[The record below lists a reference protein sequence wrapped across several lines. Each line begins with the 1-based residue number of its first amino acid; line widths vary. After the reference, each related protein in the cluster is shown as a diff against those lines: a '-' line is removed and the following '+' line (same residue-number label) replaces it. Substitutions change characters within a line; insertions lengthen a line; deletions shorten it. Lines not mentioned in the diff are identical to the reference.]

1 MAHIRHKRRVAAA
14 VIGVAGT
21 ALALVSVAPGGAS
34 PATTS
39 ERHASANGDDA
50 VGGATLAERSRSADD
65 GLTPAFRSASR
76 QYDVPQAVLFTL
88 GYAETHLDSHDGEP
102 SFAGGYGVMHLVDN
116 PTNHTLAT
124 ASRLTGMST
133 QRLKTDSAANI
144 EGAAA
149 VLRRYADRAGLD
161 RTERDRVAAW
171 YPIVARYGHA
181 SRDWTARLYADT
193 VYDYIASGVRIGTE
207 AGDILSLRADPNVRP
222 ERGRYA
228 TVDTSLQG
236 LEAGFPGAIWNP
248 ADPSNYTAAS
258 RGAGDITAVVIH
270 TTQGSY
276 AGTIS
281 WFQNPDS
288 NVGAH
293 YVIRSSDGEI
303 TQMVDD
309 SDIGW
314 HARDGNSYSIG
325 IEHEGFV
332 DDPSWYTD
340 AMYTASAQVTAY
352 ACSTYGFTC
361 DRSHVVGHSEVPGND
376 HTDPGPYW
384 DWDYYMAL
392 VTGTEPPEYNFTTWG
407 EGVNVREDAY
417 LSSPVVTTIPGPTQV
432 FVECQKQ
439 GDLVEVDGYSNDW
452 WAKLRDQGGFMSQ
465 VYVDHP
471 ESPLPDVPTC

>member
-1 MAHIRHKRRVAAA
+1 MAHIRRKRRVAAA
-14 VIGVAGT
+14 LVAAAGT
-21 ALALVSVAPGGAS
+21 ALALVAAAPGGAS
-34 PATTS
+34 TS
-39 ERHASANGDDA
+39 DSHAAPHGDDT

-65 GLTPAFRSASR
+65 GLPPAFRAASR
-76 QYDVPQAVLFTL
+76 GYDVPQAVLFAV
-88 GYAETHLDSHDGEP
+88 GYAETHLDGHDGEP
-102 SFAGGYGVMHLVDN
+102 SFANGYGVMHLVDN
-116 PTNHTLAT
+116 PTNQTLA
-124 ASRLTGMST
+124 AAARLTGIPRSE
-133 QRLKTDSAANI
+133 LKADSAANI

-149 VLRRYADRAGLD
+149 VLRHYADRAGMTRAD
-161 RTERDRVAAW
+161 RSDLGAW
-171 YPIVARYGHA
+171 YPVVARYGHA
-181 SRDWTARLYADT
+181 SSPWTARLYADT
-193 VYDYIASGVRIGTE
+193 VYDHLRSGVRIGTE
-207 AGDILSLRADPNVRP
+207 DNDVLTLRGQPGVRP

-228 TVDTSLQG
+228 DTAQPRSASLLG
-236 LEAGFPGAIWNP
+236 GYPGAIWNP
-248 ADPSNYTAAS
+248 ADPSNYTDSS

-288 NVGAH
+288 DVSAH

-309 SDIGW
+309 ADVAW

-340 AMYTASAQVTAY
+340 VMYPESAKVTAY
-352 ACSTYGFTC
+352 ACLTYGFTC

-384 DWDYYMAL
+384 DWDYYMSL
-392 VTGTEPPEYNFTTWG
+392 VTGTDPPEYNFTTWG

-417 LSSPVVTTIPGPTQV
+417 LSSPVVTTIPGPTNV

-452 WAKLRDQGGFMSQ
+452 WAKLRDQGGYMTQ
-465 VYVDHP
+465 VYIDHP
-471 ESPLPDVPTC
+471 DSPLPDVPMC

>member
-1 MAHIRHKRRVAAA
+1 MGHIRHKRRLAA
-14 VIGVAGT
+14 VIGIAGA
-21 ALALVSVAPGGAS
+21 ALALVATVPGAAS
-34 PATTS
+34 TAASS
-39 ERHASANGDDA
+39 ERHASPS
-50 VGGATLAERSRSADD
+50 GGATLAERSRSADD
-65 GLTPAFRSASR
+65 GLAPAFRTAAR
-76 QYDVPQAVLFTL
+76 RYDVPQAVLFAV
-88 GYAETHLDSHDGEP
+88 GYAETHLDGHDGEP
-102 SFAGGYGVMHLVDN
+102 SFANGYGVMHLVDN

-124 ASRLTGMST
+124 AARLTGLAAE
-133 QRLKTDSAANI
+133 QLRTDSAANI

-149 VLRRYADRAGLD
+149 VLRHDADRAGLS
-161 RTERDRVAAW
+161 RAERGDIAAW
-171 YPIVARYGHA
+171 YPVVARYGHA
-181 SRDWTARLYADT
+181 SSEWTARLYADT
-193 VYDYIASGVRIGTE
+193 VYDHIASGVRIGTE
-207 AGDILSLRADPNVRP
+207 AGDLLAMRPHPNVAP

-228 TVDTSLQG
+228 SVDTSRPSVA
-236 LEAGFPGAIWNP
+236 AGFPGAIWNP
-248 ADPSNYTAAS
+248 AHSSNYTAAD

-288 NVGAH
+288 NVSAH

-340 AMYTASAQVTAY
+340 AMYNASAQVTAY

-384 DWDYYMAL
+384 DWDYYMSL

-407 EGVNVREDAY
+407 EGVNVREDAF
-417 LSSPVVTTIPGPTQV
+417 LSSPVVTTIPGPTSV

-452 WAKLRDQGGFMSQ
+452 WAKLRDQGGYMSQ
-465 VYVDHP
+465 IYIDHP
-471 ESPLPDVPTC
+471 DSPLPDVPSC